1 MIDPATRIAIIGGGI
16 GGLVAALA
24 LHRVGLNPVV
34 HERAAAF
41 EAVGAGISLSPNAV
55 KGLAWLG
62 LGPALARLAN
72 EPLEQQ
78 LRHGRTG
85 ALLQAIDRRRT
96 RETYGAP
103 YLQLHRADLVAML
116 ADALAQAGVAV
127 QFGQALASIASDAD
141 GVQLGFAGGGEAQA
155 DVAIGA
161 DGLRSTVRAQLFE
174 TRAPQFSGHVA
185 WRALAPAAA
194 LPEEASAALNINH
207 LGQGRNIVCYPVRGG
222 ALVNVVALTES
233 ASWAEES
240 WSARAETAELAAHF
254 AGWAPFVGKLIAA
267 LPEDQL
273 FRWGLF
279 IREPLTHWVAGRTA
293 LLGDAAHPMLPYM
306 GQGASCSIEDGVVLA
321 RALSAADDVEAA
333 LARYQAARQPRAG
346 FLQAQSNLGGA
357 RLHAIN
363 PDEFQPMDLKDEDAL
378 GIFRHDP
385 VTADV

>member
-1 MIDPATRIAIIGGGI
+1 VIDPATRIAIIGGGI
-16 GGLVAALA
+16 GGLVCGLA
-24 LHRVGLNPVV
+24 LRRVGLNPVI
-34 HERAAAF
+34 HERAGAF
-41 EAVGAGISLSPNAV
+41 EDVGAGISLSPNAV
-55 KGLAWLG
+55 KALNWLG
-62 LGPALARLAN
+62 LGDFLAATAN
-72 EPLEQQ
+72 EPQEQQ

-96 RETYGAP
+96 RDVYGAP
-103 YLQLHRADLVAML
+103 YLQLHRADLVAAL
-116 ADALAQAGVAV
+116 VAAFGADRV
-127 QFGQALASIASDAD
+127 QLGQGLDRIAPD
-141 GVQLGFAGGGEAQA
+141 GQLGFADGSQA
-155 DVAIGA
+155 SADLVIGA
-161 DGLRSTVRAQLFE
+161 DGLRSMVRAQLFE

-185 WRALAPAAA
+185 WRALVPAAA
-194 LPEEASAALNINH
+194 LPAEASAAVNINH

-254 AGWAPFVGKLIAA
+254 AGWAPFVQQLIAA

-279 IREPLTHWVAGRTA
+279 IREPLERWVSGCTA

-321 RALSAADDVEAA
+321 RALAAADDVEGA
-333 LARYQAARQPRAG
+333 LARYQAARRPRAG

-357 RLHAIN
+357 RLHAID
-363 PDEFQPMDLKDEDAL
+363 PDAFQPMDLKDEDAL
-378 GIFRHDP
+378 GIFRYDP
-385 VTADV
+385 VAAEV